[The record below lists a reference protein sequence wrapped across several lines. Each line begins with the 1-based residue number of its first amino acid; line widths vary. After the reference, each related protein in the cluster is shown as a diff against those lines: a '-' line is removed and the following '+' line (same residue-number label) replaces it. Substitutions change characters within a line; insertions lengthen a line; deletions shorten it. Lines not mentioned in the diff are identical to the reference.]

1 METTNTPASS
11 PVYKMTIDLNVLDHL
26 GRNLY
31 SNIAA
36 VLTEAVANA
45 WDADATTVRIT
56 IDLEDDHDLIE
67 ISDDGIGMNIN
78 DMNTKYLHVGYRR
91 RKTGQDITPGGR
103 PVMGRKGLGKL
114 SLFSI
119 ANVVEIQS
127 IKDSEQHGLSLNTDD
142 ILYAVETTKTDYC
155 PPPLPKESLSVT
167 KGTII
172 RLHKIK
178 RKRIIS
184 QMASLRQ
191 QVSRRFSVIGGKYNF
206 SVFLNNE
213 PITINDRGELKAAQF
228 VWTFGDEVIEF
239 PSPNNIQKEFKL
251 EQNNEGW
258 DSSWKVSGWMA
269 TSHKP
274 KDLESTAGNL
284 NAIVIL
290 ARGRLMQE
298 NILDKLNDGRI
309 FTKYLTGQIQA
320 DFLDSTPENDIATS
334 DRQRMQEDDPRY
346 QNLLSFLKKQLSII
360 EHQWSEARKE
370 FEVARAKEE
379 SPALVQWL
387 DGLQPDYKKNA
398 EKVIAKI
405 TSLPIEN
412 SEDKKDLL
420 RHGIIAFERMKIR
433 GLTAFF
439 AESVLDIEKV
449 LSLLSDRDSYEA
461 ELYKDIVKSRLE
473 VLKDFC
479 TIVDENAKE
488 KVLQKYL
495 FDHLWLLDP
504 AWERATGS
512 ERIEQ
517 SLKTQFRE
525 FASDLN
531 EDESKGR
538 LDIRY
543 KTSAGKH
550 MIIELKRVKR
560 IMKLPELQ
568 EQGQK
573 YKSALQKCLEVQGEN
588 NSAIEIVFVL
598 GKPVAE
604 SVEATLGRTYVEQT
618 LAPLNARIVYYE
630 EMIANAQKAYSEYLD
645 QSKKMD
651 TLDSILSNL

>member
-1 METTNTPASS
+1 MENINTSVSS
-11 PVYKMTIDLNVLDHL
+11 PIYKMTIDLNVLDHL
-26 GRNLY
+26 GINLY

-45 WDADATTVRIT
+45 WDADATEVHIT
-56 IDLEDDHDLIE
+56 IDLEDGHDLIE
-67 ISDDGIGMNIN
+67 ISDDGIGMSIN
-78 DMNTKYLHVGYRR
+78 DMNTKYLHIGYRR
-91 RKTGQDITPGGR
+91 RKTGQDATPGGR

-119 ANVVEIQS
+119 ANVIEIQS
-127 IKDSEQHGLSLNTDD
+127 IKDSEQHGLTLNTDD
-142 ILYAVETTKTDYC
+142 IRYAVETTKADYC
-155 PPPLPKESLSVT
+155 PPPLPLESLNVT

-172 RLHKIK
+172 RLRKIK
-178 RKRIIS
+178 RKRIVN

-191 QVSRRFSVIGGKYNF
+191 QVSRRFSVIGEKYNF

-228 VWTFGDEVIEF
+228 VWTFGEEAIEF
-239 PSPNNIQKEFKL
+239 PSPNNIQKQFVL
-251 EQNNEGW
+251 EQNDESWN
-258 DSSWKVSGWMA
+258 SSWKITGWMA

-284 NAIVIL
+284 NAIVVL

-298 NILDKLNDGRI
+298 NILDKLNDGRL

-346 QNLLSFLKKQLSII
+346 QKLLSFLKKQLSII

-370 FEVARAKEE
+370 YEVAKAKEE

-387 DGLQPDYKKNA
+387 DGLQPDHKKNA

-433 GLTAFF
+433 GLTDFF
-439 AESVLDIEKV
+439 AESVLDVEKV
-449 LSLLSDRDSYEA
+449 ISLLSDRDTYEA
-461 ELYKDIVKSRLE
+461 ELYRDIVKSRLE
-473 VLKDFC
+473 VLKEFC
-479 TIVDENAKE
+479 KIVDENAKE

-517 SLKTQFRE
+517 CLKRDFKA
-525 FASDLN
+525 FSN
-531 EDESKGR
+531 ELTEEESKGR

-543 KTSAGKH
+543 KTISGKH
-550 MIIELKRVKR
+550 VIVELKRVQRLLKA
-560 IMKLPELQ
+560 PELL
-568 EQGQK
+568 EQGGK
-573 YKSALQKCLEVQGEN
+573 YRTALEKCLNQQGITN
-588 NSAIEIVFVL
+588 PHIEIVFVL
-598 GKPVAE
+598 GKLVEEE
-604 SVEATLGRTYVEQT
+604 SNPSLGREYVEKV
-618 LAPLNARIVYYE
+618 LSSLNARVVYYE
-630 EMIANAQKAYSEYLD
+630 EMIGNAQKAYGEYLEH
-645 QSKKMD
+645 SKKMD
-651 TLDSILSNL
+651 TLDAILQNI